1 MNFLIQL
8 VQEMLPDFKEGVVLP
23 KDSLDVYTEH
33 RLLLEAR
40 NTAPGAQNT
49 VKVNY
54 APELMRRL

>member
-1 MNFLIQL
+1 
-8 VQEMLPDFKEGVVLP
+8 MLPDFKEGVVLP
-23 KDSLDVYTEH
+23 KDPLDVYTEH

-40 NTAPGAQNT
+40 NRTPGAS